1 MSELKDRIKSD
12 LTTAMKARDK
22 VRTATL
28 RMVLASIATEES
40 SGSSRSV
47 LSDEEVTRLLVRE
60 TKKRR
65 EAAEAFDA
73 GGRPDD
79 AANER
84 AESEVISD
92 YLPQPLTDAE
102 LTELVE
108 AAIAE
113 TGASGMKEMGK
124 VMKVLNPRI
133 AGRAD
138 GARVAAEVKGQL
150 G

>member
-102 LTELVE
+102 LTELVD

-138 GARVAAEVKGQL
+138 GARVAAEVKGRL

>member
-60 TKKRR
+60 TKKCR

-102 LTELVE
+102 LTELVD

-138 GARVAAEVKGQL
+138 GARVAAEVKGRL